1 MAKAETKGKKQ
12 GKKAKGR
19 EESPFEPIKDIRK
32 ALQDCR
38 KLMDDGVISLELR
51 YPYDVVFRVDEKKF
65 ENLDNWDEKK
75 RKKFRRLLS
84 QEITSGL
91 EGALS
96 GDIVPAFAPR
106 VFDSKF
112 DSKTARK
119 EAEIIV
125 EETRKVLVTPAIEDW
140 SRVKHSSKNSVL
152 QSVEWEINT
161 KETDRHL
168 GDLKHLRYATV
179 RLWHSEAGEMERGK
193 RPFFFPLFLET
204 KNKSLTFDLHSNEI
218 KGLINDFT
226 KILKALDKA
235 ES

>member
-1 MAKAETKGKKQ
+1 MAKAKTEGKKQ
-12 GKKAKGR
+12 GKKAKG
-19 EESPFEPIKDIRK
+19 EKESPFEPIKDIRK
-32 ALQDCR
+32 ALHDCQ
-38 KLMDDGVISLELR
+38 KLMDDGIISLELR
-51 YPYDVVFRVDEKKF
+51 YPYDVVFRVDEEKF

-84 QEITSGL
+84 QEITLGL

-96 GDIVPAFAPR
+96 GDIVPAFAPH
-106 VFDSKF
+106 VFDSKM
-112 DSKTARK
+112 ARK
-119 EAEIIV
+119 EAEVIM

-152 QSVEWEINT
+152 QSVDWEINT
-161 KETDRHL
+161 KERDRHL

-179 RLWHSEAGEMERGK
+179 RLWHSKAGELERS
-193 RPFFFPLFLET
+193 RRLFIFPPFLET

-218 KGLINDFT
+218 KGLINDLT

>member
-1 MAKAETKGKKQ
+1 MAKAETEGKKQ
-12 GKKAKGR
+12 GKKAKG
-19 EESPFEPIKDIRK
+19 EKESPFEPIKDVRK
-32 ALQDCR
+32 ALHDCR

-51 YPYDVVFRVDEKKF
+51 YPYDVVFRVDEEKF

-84 QEITSGL
+84 QEITLGL
-91 EGALS
+91 ESALS
-96 GDIVPAFAPR
+96 EGISPFIQLGLV
-106 VFDSKF
+106 DSE
-112 DSKTARK
+112 TAQK
-119 EAEIIV
+119 EAEVIV

-161 KETDRHL
+161 KERDRHL

-179 RLWHSEAGEMERGK
+179 RLLYCKTREALRDK
-193 RPFFFPLFLET
+193 RFFFLQLFTGIDNQE
-204 KNKSLTFDLHSNEI
+204 SLTFDLHSNEI
-218 KGLINDFT
+218 KGLISDLT
-226 KILKALDKA
+226 KILEALDKV

>member
-1 MAKAETKGKKQ
+1 MAKAKTEEKKQ
-12 GKKAKGR
+12 EKKAKG
-19 EESPFEPIKDIRK
+19 EKESPFEPIKDIRK
-32 ALQDCR
+32 ALHDCR
-38 KLMDDGVISLELR
+38 KLMDNGVISLELR
-51 YPYDVVFRVDEKKF
+51 YPYNVVFRVDEEKF
-65 ENLDNWDEKK
+65 ENFDNWDEKK

-84 QEITSGL
+84 QEITFGL

-96 GDIVPAFAPR
+96 GEIVPAFAPH
-106 VFDSKF
+106 VF

-119 EAEIIV
+119 EAEVIM

-161 KETDRHL
+161 KERDRHL

-179 RLWHSEAGEMERGK
+179 RLWYSKAGEMERGK
-193 RPFFFPLFLET
+193 RFFFFPPFTEIM
-204 KNKSLTFDLHSNEI
+204 NQSLTLDLHSNEI
-218 KGLINDFT
+218 KELINNLT

>member
-1 MAKAETKGKKQ
+1 MAKAKTEGKKL
-12 GKKAKGR
+12 GKKAKG
-19 EESPFEPIKDIRK
+19 EKESPFAPIRDVRK
-32 ALQDCR
+32 ALHDCQ
-38 KLMDDGVISLELR
+38 KLMDDGIISLELR
-51 YPYDVVFRVDEKKF
+51 YPYDVVFRVDEEKF
-65 ENLDNWDEKK
+65 KNLDNWDEKK

-91 EGALS
+91 ESALS
-96 GDIVPAFAPR
+96 GDIVPAFAPH
-106 VFDSKF
+106 VFNSKF

-119 EAEIIV
+119 EAEVIM
-125 EETRKVLVTPAIEDW
+125 EETRKVLVTPAIENW

-161 KETDRHL
+161 KERDRHL

-179 RLWHSEAGEMERGK
+179 RLWHSEAGEMERSK
-193 RPFFFPLFLET
+193 RHFIFPLFLET
-204 KNKSLTFDLHSNEI
+204 MNKSLTFDLHSNEI

>member
-1 MAKAETKGKKQ
+1 MAKAKTEGKKS
-12 GKKAKGR
+12 GKKAKGDK
-19 EESPFEPIKDIRK
+19 ESPFAPIKNVQK
-32 ALQDCR
+32 ALHDCR
-38 KLMDDGVISLELR
+38 KLMDDGIISLELR
-51 YPYDVVFRVDEKKF
+51 CPYNVVFRVDEKKF

-75 RKKFRRLLS
+75 RKKFRGLLS

-96 GDIVPAFAPR
+96 GDIMPAFAPR
-106 VFDSKF
+106 MFDS
-112 DSKTARK
+112 DMARK
-119 EAEIIV
+119 EAEVIM

-179 RLWHSEAGEMERGK
+179 RLWHSEAGEMERRK
-193 RPFFFPLFLET
+193 RFFIFPPFLDI

-218 KGLINDFT
+218 KGLINDFK

>member
-96 GDIVPAFAPR
+96 GDIFPAFAPHA
-106 VFDSKF
+106 FDS
-112 DSKTARK
+112 DVARK
-119 EAEIIV
+119 EAEVII

-140 SRVKHSSKNSVL
+140 SRVKQSSKNSVF

-161 KETDRHL
+161 KERDRHL

-179 RLWHSEAGEMERGK
+179 RLWYSKTREIGRDKGL
-193 RPFFFPLFLET
+193 FFFPFSPFTEIA
-204 KNKSLTFDLHSNEI
+204 NQSLTLDLHSNEI
-218 KGLINDFT
+218 KGLIKDLT
-226 KILKALDKA
+226 KILKALEKA

>member
-1 MAKAETKGKKQ
+1 MAKVKTEGKKPGKKTKG
-12 GKKAKGR
+12 
-19 EESPFEPIKDIRK
+19 EEQSPFEPIKDVQK
-32 ALQDCR
+32 ALHDCR

-51 YPYDVVFRVDEKKF
+51 CPYNVVFRVDNEKF

-75 RKKFRRLLS
+75 REKFRGLLS

-96 GDIVPAFAPR
+96 GEIVPAFAPY
-106 VFDSKF
+106 VF

-119 EAEIIV
+119 EAKVIM

-161 KETDRHL
+161 KERDRHW

-179 RLWHSEAGEMERGK
+179 RLWHSKAGEMERSK
-193 RPFFFPLFLET
+193 RLFIFPPFLET

-218 KGLINDFT
+218 KVLINDLT

>member
-1 MAKAETKGKKQ
+1 MAKAKTEGEKPGKKT
-12 GKKAKGR
+12 KEEK
-19 EESPFEPIKDIRK
+19 ESPFEPIKDVRK
-32 ALQDCR
+32 ALHNCR

-51 YPYDVVFRVDEKKF
+51 YPYNVVFRVDEKKF
-65 ENLDNWDEKK
+65 ENLDSWDEKK
-75 RKKFRRLLS
+75 REKFRRLLS

-96 GDIVPAFAPR
+96 GDIVPAFAPH
-106 VFDSKF
+106 VFDS
-112 DSKTARK
+112 DMARK
-119 EAEIIV
+119 VAEVIM

-161 KETDRHL
+161 KERDRHW

-179 RLWHSEAGEMERGK
+179 RLWHSEAGEMGRDK
-193 RPFFFPLFLET
+193 RLFFFPPFLET

-218 KGLINDFT
+218 KGLINDLA

-235 ES
+235 DS

>member
-1 MAKAETKGKKQ
+1 MTKAKTEGEKLGE
-12 GKKAKGR
+12 KAKG
-19 EESPFEPIKDIRK
+19 EKESPFAPIRDVRK
-32 ALQDCR
+32 ALHDCR

-51 YPYDVVFRVDEKKF
+51 CPYNVVFRVDDEKF
-65 ENLDNWDEKK
+65 ENLDSWDEKK
-75 RKKFRRLLS
+75 REKFRKLLS
-84 QEITSGL
+84 QEITLGL
-91 EGALS
+91 ESALS
-96 GDIVPAFAPR
+96 GEIVPAFAPYI
-106 VFDSKF
+106 F

-119 EAEIIV
+119 EAEVIM

-161 KETDRHL
+161 KERDRHL
-168 GDLKHLRYATV
+168 GALKHLRYATV
-179 RLWHSEAGEMERGK
+179 RLWHSKAEEMERGK
-193 RPFFFPLFLET
+193 RLFFFPPFFET
-204 KNKSLTFDLHSNEI
+204 KNKSLTFDLHSIEI

>member
-1 MAKAETKGKKQ
+1 MAKVKTEGEKAGKKTKG
-12 GKKAKGR
+12 
-19 EESPFEPIKDIRK
+19 EEQSPFEPIKDVQK
-32 ALQDCR
+32 ALHDCR
-38 KLMDDGVISLELR
+38 KLMDDGIIILELR
-51 YPYDVVFRVDEKKF
+51 YPYNVVFRIDEEKF
-65 ENLDNWDEKK
+65 ENLDSWDEKK

-96 GDIVPAFAPR
+96 GDIVPAFVPH
-106 VFDSKF
+106 VFDS
-112 DSKTARK
+112 DTARK
-119 EAEIIV
+119 AAEVIM

-161 KETDRHL
+161 KERDRHW

-179 RLWHSEAGEMERGK
+179 RLWHSKAGEMEGGK
-193 RPFFFPLFLET
+193 RLFFFPPFLET

-235 ES
+235 DS

>member
-1 MAKAETKGKKQ
+1 MAKAKTEEKKQ
-12 GKKAKGR
+12 EKKAKG
-19 EESPFEPIKDIRK
+19 EKESPFEPIKDVRK
-32 ALQDCR
+32 ALHDCR

-51 YPYDVVFRVDEKKF
+51 CPYNVVFRVDEEKF
-65 ENLDNWDEKK
+65 ENLDSWDEKK

-96 GDIVPAFAPR
+96 GDIVPAFMPH
-106 VFDSKF
+106 VFDSKM
-112 DSKTARK
+112 ARK
-119 EAEIIV
+119 EAEVIM
-125 EETRKVLVTPAIEDW
+125 EETRKVLVTPAVEDW

-161 KETDRHL
+161 KERDRHL

-193 RPFFFPLFLET
+193 RLFIFPPFLET

-235 ES
+235 DS

>member
-1 MAKAETKGKKQ
+1 MAKAKTEGKKQ
-12 GKKAKGR
+12 GKKAKG
-19 EESPFEPIKDIRK
+19 EKESPFEPIKDIRK
-32 ALQDCR
+32 ALHDCQ
-38 KLMDDGVISLELR
+38 KLMDDGIISLELR
-51 YPYDVVFRVDEKKF
+51 YPYDVVFRVDEEKF

-84 QEITSGL
+84 QEITLGL

-96 GDIVPAFAPR
+96 GGIVPAFAPH
-106 VFDSKF
+106 VFDSKM
-112 DSKTARK
+112 AHK
-119 EAEIIV
+119 EAEVIM

-161 KETDRHL
+161 KERDRHL

-179 RLWHSEAGEMERGK
+179 RLWHSKAGELERG
-193 RPFFFPLFLET
+193 RRLFIFPPFLET

-218 KGLINDFT
+218 KGLINDLT